1 MRVYLDHNATS
12 PLRAEV
18 VDAMTRVLRGVHGN
32 PSSVHQEGRSA
43 RAAVDRAR
51 ESVAALIGV
60 EAEDVL
66 FTAGATE
73 ANNTALLGLA
83 RARADAT
90 RHLVT
95 SAAEHPSVEA
105 PLEVLERAGWRVTR
119 VGVDSEGLLDEG
131 QFEEA
136 IESETALVSI
146 LWANNETGV
155 VQPMERI
162 AALARERG
170 IPVHADATQAIG
182 KIPIDLRDTPIDFL
196 SLSAHKFNGPKGV
209 GCLIA
214 RGAPDFEPILHGG
227 PQERGRRGGTENVA
241 ACVGLGVACDLAEQE
256 LPDRMHDYAGLR
268 DRLWE
273 GIQGKISG
281 VRRNGSADRVLP
293 NTLNVEFEGAAG
305 ELLLQAL
312 DIDGIA
318 VSSGA
323 ACHSGSIEPS
333 KVLLAMGRSPDSARG
348 SIRFSVG
355 HGNDAAQLD
364 YALSCLPDLVDR
376 ARRAVGA

>member
-12 PLRAEV
+12 PLRDEV
-18 VDAMTRVLRGVHGN
+18 VESMTRALRDLHGN
-32 PSSVHQEGRSA
+32 PSSIHEEGRSA

-73 ANNTALLGLA
+73 ANNTVLLGLA
-83 RARADAT
+83 RARAGAIG
-90 RHLVT
+90 HLVT

-105 PLEVLERAGWRVTR
+105 PLEVLEREGWRVTR
-119 VGVDSEGLLDEG
+119 VGVDTEGVLDV
-131 QFEEA
+131 EEYERA
-136 IESETALVSI
+136 IESDTALVSV

-155 VQPMERI
+155 LQPMRRI
-162 AALARERG
+162 ATLARERG
-170 IPVHADATQAIG
+170 IPIHTDATQAIG
-182 KIPIDLRDTPIDFL
+182 KIPVDLRDVPVDFL

-214 RGAPDFEPILHGG
+214 RSDLSFEPILHGG

-241 ACVGLGVACDLAEQE
+241 ANVGLGVACELAERE
-256 LPDRMHDYAGLR
+256 LPDRMRGYAELR

-273 GIQGKISG
+273 GIESKIPG
-281 VRRNGSADRVLP
+281 VQRNGSADHVLP

-305 ELLLQAL
+305 EVLLQAL
-312 DIDGIA
+312 DVEGIA

-333 KVLLAMGRSPDSARG
+333 KVLIAMGRSSESARG

-364 YALSCLPDLVDR
+364 FALSCLPNLVER
-376 ARRAVGA
+376 ARQAVGA

>member
-12 PLRAEV
+12 PLRDEV
-18 VDAMTRVLRGVHGN
+18 VEAMIRVLRGIHGN
-32 PSSVHQEGRSA
+32 PSSAHEEGRAA

-51 ESVAALIGV
+51 AAVAALIGV
-60 EAEDVL
+60 QSDDVL

-73 ANNTALLGLA
+73 ANNTALLGLLGRCSGA
-83 RARADAT
+83 AG
-90 RHLVT
+90 HLVT

-105 PLEVLERAGWRVTR
+105 PLEALERAGWRVTR
-119 VGVDSEGLLDEG
+119 VGVDSEGLLDPAQIEA
-131 QFEEA
+131 A
-136 IESETALVSI
+136 IEPETALVSI

-155 VQPMERI
+155 LQPMERI
-162 AALARERG
+162 ATLARERG
-170 IPVHADATQAIG
+170 IPIHADATQAVG
-182 KIPIDLRDTPIDFL
+182 KIPIDLREIPVDLL

-214 RGAPDFEPILHGG
+214 RGDLAFESILRGG

-241 ACVGLGVACDLAEQE
+241 AIVGLGVACDLAQRE
-256 LPDRMHDYAGLR
+256 LPDRMRDYAGLR

-273 GIQGKISG
+273 GIQAKIPG

-293 NTLNVEFEGAAG
+293 NTLNVEFDGAAG

-312 DIDGIA
+312 DVEGIA

-333 KVLLAMGRSPDSARG
+333 RVLIAMGRSPEEARG
-348 SIRFSVG
+348 SLRFSVG
-355 HGNDAAQLD
+355 CGNDTEQID
-364 YALSCLPDLVDR
+364 CALSLLPDRVAS
-376 ARRAVGA
+376 ARQAVSA

>member
-12 PLRAEV
+12 PLRDEV
-18 VDAMTRVLRGVHGN
+18 VEAMTRILRGVHGN
-32 PSSVHQEGRSA
+32 PSSAHEEGRAA

-51 ESVAALIGV
+51 AAVASLVGV
-60 EAEDVL
+60 QSDDVL

-73 ANNTALLGLA
+73 ANNTALFGPLGL
-83 RARADAT
+83 RPGEPG
-90 RHLVT
+90 HVVT
-95 SAAEHPSVEA
+95 SAVEHPSVEA
-105 PLEVLERAGWRVTR
+105 PLEALERAGWRVTR
-119 VGVDSEGLLDEG
+119 VGVDSEGLLDAAQVEA
-131 QFEEA
+131 A
-136 IESETALVSI
+136 IEPDTALVSI

-155 VQPMERI
+155 LQPIGQIAERV
-162 AALARERG
+162 RERG
-170 IPVHADATQAIG
+170 IPFHTDATQAVG
-182 KIPIDLRDTPIDFL
+182 KIPIDLREIPVDFM

-209 GCLIA
+209 GCLVA
-214 RGAPDFEPILHGG
+214 RGDLAFESILRGG

-241 ACVGLGVACDLAEQE
+241 AIVGLGVACELAQRE
-256 LPDRMHDYAGLR
+256 LPDRMRDYARWR

-273 GIQGKISG
+273 GIQAKIPG
-281 VRRNGSADRVLP
+281 VRRNGSTDRVLP

-312 DIDGIA
+312 DVEGIA

-333 KVLLAMGRSPDSARG
+333 KVLIAMGRSPEEARG
-348 SIRFSVG
+348 SLRLSVG
-355 HGNDAAQLD
+355 HGNDAEQID
-364 YALSCLPDLVDR
+364 YALSLLPDRVES

>member
-12 PLRAEV
+12 PLREEV
-18 VDAMTRVLRGVHGN
+18 IESMTRVLRDLHGN
-32 PSSVHQEGRSA
+32 PSSIHEEGRSA

-51 ESVAALIGV
+51 ESVASLIGV
-60 EAEDVL
+60 EAKDVL

-73 ANNTALLGLA
+73 ANNTVLLGLA
-83 RARADAT
+83 RARAGGI

-95 SAAEHPSVEA
+95 STAEHPSIEA
-105 PLEVLERAGWRVTR
+105 PLEVLEREGWRVTR
-119 VGVDSEGLLDEG
+119 VGVDTEGLLDV
-131 QFEEA
+131 EEYERA
-136 IESETALVSI
+136 IESDTALVSI

-155 VQPMERI
+155 LQPMKRI
-162 AALARERG
+162 ATLARERG
-170 IPVHADATQAIG
+170 IPIHTDATQAIG
-182 KIPIDLRDTPIDFL
+182 KIPIDLRDVPVDFL

-214 RGAPDFEPILHGG
+214 RSDLSFEPILHGG

-241 ACVGLGVACDLAEQE
+241 ANVGLGVACELAERE
-256 LPDRMHDYAGLR
+256 LPDRMRGYAELR

-273 GIQGKISG
+273 GIESKIPG
-281 VRRNGSADRVLP
+281 VRRNGSADCVLP
-293 NTLNVEFEGAAG
+293 NTLNLEFEGAAG
-305 ELLLQAL
+305 EVLLQAL
-312 DIDGIA
+312 DVEGIA

-333 KVLLAMGRSPDSARG
+333 KVLIAMGRSPESARG

-355 HGNDAAQLD
+355 HGNDVAQLD
-364 YALSCLPDLVDR
+364 FALSCLPDLVER
-376 ARRAVGA
+376 ARQAVGA

>member
-12 PLRAEV
+12 PLRDEV
-18 VDAMTRVLRGVHGN
+18 VEAMTRVLRGVHGN
-32 PSSVHQEGRSA
+32 PSSTHEEGRAA

-51 ESVAALIGV
+51 ASVASLIGV
-60 EAEDVL
+60 QSDDVL

-73 ANNTALLGLA
+73 ANNTALLGRLGLRSGEA
-83 RARADAT
+83 G
-90 RHLVT
+90 HLVT

-105 PLEVLERAGWRVTR
+105 PLEALERAGWRVTR
-119 VGVDSEGLLDEG
+119 VGVDSEGLLDAAQIEA
-131 QFEEA
+131 A
-136 IESETALVSI
+136 IEPETALVSI

-155 VQPMERI
+155 LQPMERV

-170 IPVHADATQAIG
+170 IPIHADATQAIG
-182 KIPIDLRDTPIDFL
+182 KIPIDLREIPIDLL

-214 RGAPDFEPILHGG
+214 CGDLAFESIMRGG

-241 ACVGLGVACDLAEQE
+241 AIVGLGVACELAQRE
-256 LPDRMHDYAGLR
+256 LPERMRDYAGLR
-268 DRLWE
+268 DRLWD
-273 GIQGKISG
+273 GIQAKIPG
-281 VRRNGSADRVLP
+281 VRRNGSTNSVLP
-293 NTLNVEFEGAAG
+293 NTLNVEFDGAAG

-312 DIDGIA
+312 DVEGIA

-333 KVLLAMGRSPDSARG
+333 KVLIAMGRSPEEARG
-348 SIRFSVG
+348 SLRFSVG
-355 HGNDAAQLD
+355 HGNDAEQID
-364 YALSCLPDLVDR
+364 YALSLLPDRVES
-376 ARRAVGA
+376 ARQAVGA

>member
-1 MRVYLDHNATS
+1 
-12 PLRAEV
+12 
-18 VDAMTRVLRGVHGN
+18 
-32 PSSVHQEGRSA
+32 
-43 RAAVDRAR
+43 
-51 ESVAALIGV
+51 
-60 EAEDVL
+60 VL

-73 ANNTALLGLA
+73 ANNTVLLGLA
-83 RARADAT
+83 RARSDAI

-95 SAAEHPSVEA
+95 SAVEHPSVEA
-105 PLEVLERAGWRVTR
+105 PLEVLEREGWRVTR
-119 VGVDSEGLLDEG
+119 IGVDSEGLLDEG

-136 IESETALVSI
+136 IESDTALVSI

-155 VQPMERI
+155 LQPMERI

-170 IPVHADATQAIG
+170 IPIHADATQAIG
-182 KIPIDLRDTPIDFL
+182 KIPIDLRDIPVDFL

-214 RGAPDFEPILHGG
+214 RGDPTFEPILHGG

-241 ACVGLGVACDLAEQE
+241 ASVGLGVACELAERE
-256 LPDRMHDYAGLR
+256 LPDRMRDYGGLR
-268 DRLWE
+268 DRLWD
-273 GIQGKISG
+273 GIQSKIPG

-312 DIDGIA
+312 DVEGVA

-333 KVLLAMGRSPDSARG
+333 RVLIAMGRTLESARG

-364 YALSCLPDLVDR
+364 YALSHLPDLVES
-376 ARRAVGA
+376 ARRAEGA

>member
-12 PLRAEV
+12 PLRDEV
-18 VDAMTRVLRGVHGN
+18 VESMTRVLRGVHGN
-32 PSSVHQEGRSA
+32 PSSVHEEGRSA

-51 ESVAALIGV
+51 ESVASLVGV

-73 ANNTALLGLA
+73 ANNTALLGIA
-83 RARADAT
+83 RTRSGAT

-105 PLEVLERAGWRVTR
+105 PLEVLEREGWRVTR

-131 QFEEA
+131 QFEAA
-136 IESETALVSI
+136 IESEPALVSI
-146 LWANNETGV
+146 IWANNETGV
-155 VQPMERI
+155 LQPMERI
-162 AALARERG
+162 AALARDRG
-170 IPVHADATQAIG
+170 IPFHADATQAIG
-182 KIPIDLRDTPIDFL
+182 KISVDLRKIPVDFL

-214 RGAPDFEPILHGG
+214 RGDPSFEPILHGG

-241 ACVGLGVACDLAEQE
+241 AAVGLGVACDLAERE
-256 LPDRMHDYAGLR
+256 LPDRTRDYAGLR

-273 GIQGKISG
+273 GIHSKIPG

-293 NTLNVEFEGAAG
+293 NTLNLEFEGAAG

-312 DIDGIA
+312 DVEGIA

-333 KVLLAMGRSPDSARG
+333 KVLIAMGRSVESARG

-364 YALSCLPDLVDR
+364 YALSRLPDLVER
-376 ARRAVGA
+376 ARGAVDA

>member
-12 PLRAEV
+12 PLRDEV
-18 VDAMTRVLRGVHGN
+18 VEAMTRVLRGVHGN
-32 PSSVHQEGRSA
+32 PSSIHEEGRSA

-51 ESVAALIGV
+51 ESVASLIGV

-83 RARADAT
+83 RARAGTA

-105 PLEVLERAGWRVTR
+105 PLEVLEREGWRVTR
-119 VGVDSEGLLDEG
+119 VGVDSEGQLDEA
-131 QFEEA
+131 QFEES

-155 VQPMERI
+155 LQPMQRI

-170 IPVHADATQAIG
+170 ISIHVDATQAVG
-182 KIPIDLRDTPIDFL
+182 KVPVDLQDVPIDFL

-214 RGAPDFEPILHGG
+214 RGDPAFEPILCGG

-241 ACVGLGVACDLAEQE
+241 AIVGLGVACELAEEE

-273 GIQGKISG
+273 GIHAKIPS
-281 VRRNGSADRVLP
+281 VRRNGSADRMLP
-293 NTLNVEFEGAAG
+293 NTLNVEFEGAVG

-312 DIDGIA
+312 DVEGIA
-318 VSSGA
+318 ASSGA

-333 KVLLAMGRSPDSARG
+333 NVLIAMGRSPESARA
-348 SIRFSVG
+348 SLRFSVG
-355 HGNDAAQLD
+355 HGNDATQLD
-364 YALSCLPDLVDR
+364 YALSRLPDLVER

>member
-12 PLRAEV
+12 PPRDEV
-18 VDAMTRVLRGVHGN
+18 VEAMLRVLRGVHGN
-32 PSSVHQEGRSA
+32 PSSVHEEGRSA

-51 ESVAALIGV
+51 ESVASLIGV
-60 EAEDVL
+60 DAADVL

-83 RARADAT
+83 RVCTDAN

-105 PLEVLERAGWRVTR
+105 PLEVLEREGWRVTR
-119 VGVDSEGLLDEG
+119 VGVDAEGLLDED
-131 QFEEA
+131 QFEAA

-155 VQPMERI
+155 LQPMERI
-162 AALARERG
+162 AALARARE
-170 IPVHADATQAIG
+170 IPLHADATQAVG
-182 KIPIDLRDTPIDFL
+182 KVPIDLRSIPVDFL

-214 RGAPDFEPILHGG
+214 RGDPNFEPILHGG

-241 ACVGLGVACDLAEQE
+241 ASVGLGVACELAERE
-256 LPDRMHDYAGLR
+256 LPDRMRDYAALR

-273 GIQGKISG
+273 GIQSKIPE
-281 VRRNGSADRVLP
+281 VRRNGSAECALP
-293 NTLNVEFEGAAG
+293 NTLNVEFDGAAG

-312 DIDGIA
+312 DVEGIA

-323 ACHSGSIEPS
+323 ACHSGSVEPS
-333 KVLLAMGRSPDSARG
+333 KVLLAMGRSSESARG

-364 YALSCLPDLVDR
+364 YVLSCLPDLVER
-376 ARRAVGA
+376 AREAVGA

>member
-12 PLRAEV
+12 PVRDEVAES
-18 VDAMTRVLRGVHGN
+18 MIRVLRGVHGN
-32 PSSVHQEGRSA
+32 PSSAHEEGRAA

-51 ESVAALIGV
+51 ESVASLIGV
-60 EAEDVL
+60 ESEDVL

-73 ANNTALLGLA
+73 ANNTLLLGLLGMRSDVA
-83 RARADAT
+83 

-105 PLEVLERAGWRVTR
+105 PLEALERQGWRVTR
-119 VGVDSEGLLDEG
+119 VEVDSDGLLDEA
-131 QFEEA
+131 QFEAA
-136 IESETALVSI
+136 IEPETALVSV

-155 VQPMERI
+155 LQPMGRI
-162 AALARERG
+162 VTLARDRG
-170 IPVHADATQAIG
+170 IPIHADATQAVG
-182 KIPIDLRDTPIDFL
+182 KLPIDLREIPIDFV

-214 RGAPDFEPILHGG
+214 RGDPAIEPILRGG

-241 ACVGLGVACDLAEQE
+241 AIVGLGVACELAERE
-256 LPDRMHDYAGLR
+256 LPARMRDYAALR
-268 DRLWE
+268 DQLWE
-273 GIQGKISG
+273 GIQAKIPN
-281 VRRNGSADRVLP
+281 VQRNGSVDRVLP
-293 NTLNVEFEGAAG
+293 NTLNVEFAGAAG

-312 DIDGIA
+312 DVEGIA

-333 KVLLAMGRSPDSARG
+333 KVLIAMGRSPEAARG
-348 SIRFSVG
+348 SLRFSVG
-355 HGNDAAQLD
+355 HGNDAAQID
-364 YALSCLPDLVDR
+364 YALSLLPDRVER
-376 ARRAVGA
+376 ARQAVGA

>member
-12 PLRAEV
+12 PVRNEV
-18 VDAMTRVLRGVHGN
+18 VESMVRVLRGVHGN
-32 PSSVHQEGRSA
+32 PSSVHEEGRSA
-43 RAAVDRAR
+43 RAALDRAR
-51 ESVAALIGV
+51 ESVASLIGV

-73 ANNTALLGLA
+73 ANNIALLGLA
-83 RARADAT
+83 RARSGAG

-95 SAAEHPSVEA
+95 SAVEHPSVEA
-105 PLEVLERAGWRVTR
+105 PLEALEREGWRVTR
-119 VGVDSEGLLDEG
+119 VGVDSEGRLDEARLK
-131 QFEEA
+131 QA
-136 IESETALVSI
+136 IESDTALVSI

-155 VQPMERI
+155 LQPMERI

-170 IPVHADATQAIG
+170 IPIHADATQAIG
-182 KIPIDLRDTPIDFL
+182 KVPIDLRDVPVDFL

-214 RGAPDFEPILHGG
+214 RGDPAFEPILRGG

-241 ACVGLGVACDLAEQE
+241 SIVGLGVACELAEKE
-256 LPDRMHDYAGLR
+256 LPDRMRDYGRLR

-273 GIQGKISG
+273 GIHAKISG

-293 NTLNVEFEGAAG
+293 NTLNVEFEGAKG

-312 DIDGIA
+312 DVEGIA
-318 VSSGA
+318 VSSGT

-333 KVLLAMGRSPDSARG
+333 KVLVAMGRSAESARG
-348 SIRFSVG
+348 SLRFSVG

-364 YALSCLPDLVDR
+364 YVLSCLPDLVER

>member
-1 MRVYLDHNATS
+1 
-12 PLRAEV
+12 
-18 VDAMTRVLRGVHGN
+18 MTRVLRAVHGN
-32 PSSVHQEGRSA
+32 PSSVHEEGRSA

-51 ESVAALIGV
+51 GSVASLIGV

-73 ANNTALLGLA
+73 SNNTVLLGLA
-83 RARADAT
+83 RARSDAI

-105 PLEVLERAGWRVTR
+105 PLEVLEREGWRVTR

-131 QFEEA
+131 QFEKA
-136 IESETALVSI
+136 IESDTALVSI

-155 VQPMERI
+155 LQPMERI

-170 IPVHADATQAIG
+170 IPIHADATQAIG
-182 KIPIDLRDTPIDFL
+182 KIPIDLRDVPVDFL

-214 RGAPDFEPILHGG
+214 RGDPSFEPILHGG

-241 ACVGLGVACDLAEQE
+241 ASVGLGVACELAERE
-256 LPDRMHDYAGLR
+256 LPERMRNYGELR

-273 GIQGKISG
+273 GIQAKIPG

-312 DIDGIA
+312 DVEGVA

-333 KVLLAMGRSPDSARG
+333 KILIAMGRSPGSARG

-364 YALSCLPDLVDR
+364 YALSHLPDLVER

>member
-12 PLRAEV
+12 PLRDEVAE
-18 VDAMTRVLRGVHGN
+18 AMLRALRDLPGN
-32 PSSVHQEGRSA
+32 PSSIHEEGRAA

-60 EAEDVL
+60 QSQDVL

-73 ANNTALLGLA
+73 ANNTLLLGLLGA
-83 RARADAT
+83 RSGGVG
-90 RHLVT
+90 HLVT
-95 SAAEHPSVEA
+95 SAVEHPSVEA
-105 PLEVLERAGWRVTR
+105 PLEALERAGWRVTR
-119 VGVDSEGLLDEG
+119 LGVDSEGMLDVAQVEA
-131 QFEEA
+131 A
-136 IESETALVSI
+136 IEPETALVSI

-155 VQPMERI
+155 LQPMEQI

-170 IPVHADATQAIG
+170 IPIHADATQAVG
-182 KIPIDLRDTPIDFL
+182 KIPVNLGEIPIDFV

-209 GCLIA
+209 GCLVA
-214 RGAPDFEPILHGG
+214 RGDPAFEPILRGG

-241 ACVGLGVACDLAEQE
+241 AIVGLGVACELAQRK
-256 LPDRMHDYAGLR
+256 LPDRMRDRAALR

-273 GIQGKISG
+273 GIEAKIPG

-293 NTLNVEFEGAAG
+293 NTLNVEFDGAAG

-312 DIDGIA
+312 DVEGIA

-333 KVLLAMGRSPDSARG
+333 RVLIAMGRSPEAARG
-348 SIRFSVG
+348 SLRFSLG
-355 HGNDAAQLD
+355 HGNDAAQVD
-364 YALSCLPDLVDR
+364 YALSLLPDLVER
-376 ARRAVGA
+376 ARQAVGA

>member
-12 PLRAEV
+12 PLRDEV
-18 VDAMTRVLRGVHGN
+18 VESMTRVLRDLYGN
-32 PSSVHQEGRSA
+32 PSSVHEEGRSA

-51 ESVAALIGV
+51 ESVASLIGV
-60 EAEDVL
+60 EVEDVL

-73 ANNTALLGLA
+73 ANNTVLLGLA
-83 RARADAT
+83 RAHAGTT

-95 SAAEHPSVEA
+95 SATEHPSVEV
-105 PLEVLERAGWRVTR
+105 PLEVLEREGWRVTR

-131 QFEEA
+131 QFEQA
-136 IESETALVSI
+136 IESEPALVSI

-155 VQPMERI
+155 LQPMKRI
-162 AALARERG
+162 ATLARERG
-170 IPVHADATQAIG
+170 IPIHTDATQAIG
-182 KIPIDLRDTPIDFL
+182 KIPVDLRDVPVDFL

-214 RGAPDFEPILHGG
+214 RSDLGFEPILHGG

-241 ACVGLGVACDLAEQE
+241 ANVGLGVASELAEQE
-256 LPDRMHDYAGLR
+256 LPDRMRGYAELR

-273 GIQGKISG
+273 GIESKVSG
-281 VRRNGSADRVLP
+281 VRRNGSADHVLP

-305 ELLLQAL
+305 EVLLQAL
-312 DIDGIA
+312 DVEGVA
-318 VSSGA
+318 VSSGT

-333 KVLLAMGRSPDSARG
+333 KVLIAMGRSPESARG

-364 YALSCLPDLVDR
+364 YTLSCLPDLVER
-376 ARRAVGA
+376 ARQAVGA

>member
-12 PLRAEV
+12 PLRDEV
-18 VDAMTRVLRGVHGN
+18 VESMTRVLRDLHGN
-32 PSSVHQEGRSA
+32 PSSIHEEGRSA

-51 ESVAALIGV
+51 ESVAGLIGV

-73 ANNTALLGLA
+73 ANNTVLLGLA
-83 RARADAT
+83 RARPGAI

-95 SAAEHPSVEA
+95 STAEHPSVEA
-105 PLEVLERAGWRVTR
+105 PLEVLEREGWRVTR
-119 VGVDSEGLLDEG
+119 VGVDTEGLLDV
-131 QFEEA
+131 EEYERA
-136 IESETALVSI
+136 IESDTALVSI

-155 VQPMERI
+155 LQPMKRI
-162 AALARERG
+162 ATLARERG
-170 IPVHADATQAIG
+170 IPIHTDATQAIG
-182 KIPIDLRDTPIDFL
+182 KVPIDLRDVPVDFL

-214 RGAPDFEPILHGG
+214 RSDLSFEPILHGG

-241 ACVGLGVACDLAEQE
+241 ANIGLGVACELAAQE
-256 LPDRMHDYAGLR
+256 LPDRMRGYAELR

-273 GIQGKISG
+273 GIESKIPD
-281 VRRNGSADRVLP
+281 VRRNGSVDSVLP

-305 ELLLQAL
+305 ELLVQVL
-312 DIDGIA
+312 DVDGIA
-318 VSSGA
+318 VSSGT
-323 ACHSGSIEPS
+323 ACHSGSVEPS
-333 KVLLAMGRSPDSARG
+333 KVLTAMGRSPESARG

-355 HGNDAAQLD
+355 HGNDAAQVD
-364 YALSCLPDLVDR
+364 YALRCLPDLVER
-376 ARRAVGA
+376 ARGAVGA

>member
-12 PLRAEV
+12 PLRDEV
-18 VDAMTRVLRGVHGN
+18 VDSMTRVLRGVHGN
-32 PSSVHQEGRSA
+32 PSSVHEEGRSA

-51 ESVAALIGV
+51 ESIASLIGV

-83 RARADAT
+83 RAGSGAN
-90 RHLVT
+90 RHIVT

-105 PLEVLERAGWRVTR
+105 PLEVLEREGWRVTR
-119 VGVDSEGLLDEG
+119 IGVDSEGLLDEG
-131 QFEEA
+131 QFEAA
-136 IESETALVSI
+136 IESEPALVSI

-155 VQPMERI
+155 LQPMERI

-182 KIPIDLRDTPIDFL
+182 KIPIDLRDTPVDFL

-214 RGAPDFEPILHGG
+214 CGAPNFEPILHGG

-241 ACVGLGVACDLAEQE
+241 ASVGLGVACELAERE
-256 LPDRMHDYAGLR
+256 LPDRMRDYAGLR

-273 GIQGKISG
+273 GIQGKIPG

-312 DIDGIA
+312 DVEGVA

-333 KVLLAMGRSPDSARG
+333 KILLAMGRSPESARG

-364 YALSCLPDLVDR
+364 YALSCLPDLVER
-376 ARRAVGA
+376 ARRAVDA